1 MATLRINLENDHPK
15 RCVKNRCSVFTYPWK
30 WNTWYGF
37 WRNIT
42 QFFDN
47 IGAAWQRATKG
58 YCAGD
63 LWNFDVYLADYLIN
77 TLTEFRNTTQSWN
90 DRRFE
95 SFEEYIEYIDGIIDD
110 LEYARLDPDE
120 INPYYSDWEEIS
132 SQGKPYT
139 ALTEEEKAIILAYS
153 EEERDIH
160 RNQVAAMQ
168 RALIELSEHID
179 TMWI

>member
-1 MATLRINLENDHPK
+1 MPTLRINLENELPK
-15 RCVKNRCSVFTYPWK
+15 RCVKNRCSVFTYSWK

-37 WRNIT
+37 WHNIA

-63 LWNFDVYLADYLIN
+63 LWDFDIYLADYLIN

-95 SFEEYIEYIDGIIDD
+95 SFEEYVEYIDGIIDD

-120 INPYYSDWEEIS
+120 INPYRDDWEELFK
-132 SQGKPYT
+132 QGKPYN
-139 ALTEEEKAIILAYS
+139 ALTEEEKAILLAYN
-153 EEERDIH
+153 EEERDIYQK
-160 RNQVAAMQ
+160 QVMAMQ
-168 RALIELSEHID
+168 RALIKLSEHID
-179 TMWI
+179 TMCL